1 MLTQLGVRGAQMAKW
16 QEASA
21 AGSVTS
27 SVHACAQADFY
38 MATFWTLNVT
48 FFTGSLITAARYP
61 SSDVLQVGASTG
73 K

>member
-16 QEASA
+16 EEASA
-21 AGSVTS
+21 AGSVMS
-27 SVHACAQADFY
+27 SVRACAQAEFY

-48 FFTGSLITAARYP
+48 FFKGNLITAAKYP
-61 SSDVLQVGASTG
+61 SSDVLQVGAFTG